1 MLSVIV
7 HALKVAQSVVRE
19 HAKKITRSPKWNG
32 VRKTALKANPK
43 CAACG
48 SDAHLQVHHIQPFH
62 LKPTLELDPKNL
74 IVLCMGPNE
83 CHFKLGHCGINWR
96 GYNQYIA
103 VDVLNVNAKN
113 ITLQQAQELAKT
125 QFIVI

>member
-1 MLSVIV
+1 MLAQLNHIV
-7 HALKVAQSVVRE
+7 NVVKSVVRE
-19 HAKKITRSPKWNG
+19 HAKKITRSSKWNG
-32 VRKTALKANPK
+32 VRKAALKTNPK

-48 SDAHLQVHHIQPFH
+48 SIKFLQVHHMQPFH
-62 LKPTLELDPKNL
+62 LKPALELDPKNL

-103 VDVLNVNAKN
+103 VDILNVNAKN